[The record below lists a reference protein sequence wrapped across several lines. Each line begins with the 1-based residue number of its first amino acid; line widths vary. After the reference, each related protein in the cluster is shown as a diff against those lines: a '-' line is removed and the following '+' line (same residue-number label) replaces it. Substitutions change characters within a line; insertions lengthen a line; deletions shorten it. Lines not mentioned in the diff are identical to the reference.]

1 MTLKQDHSLLL
12 AFLQICLFRQGP
24 QILPASGFLL
34 GLLVVL
40 NAITGV
46 AGLLAEFP
54 LPAAILITVAHVSIG
69 LGLAYL
75 ILLVSMK
82 VSRALQTLTA
92 LSGTGAILNVIS
104 MLLIWLLPEEGQQQN
119 IISMLLIGVLFWS
132 IFIIGGIF
140 RHALSIS
147 LAMGV
152 LTSIGY
158 VFTLIVVLS
167 PLVV

>member
-1 MTLKQDHSLLL
+1 MLL

-46 AGLLAEFP
+46 AGLLAEFL
-54 LPAAILITVAHVSIG
+54 LPAAILITIAHVSIG

>member
-1 MTLKQDHSLLL
+1 MTFKQDHSLPL
-12 AFLQICLFRQGP
+12 AFLQICLLRQGP
-24 QILPASGFLL
+24 QILPASRFLL

-46 AGLLAEFP
+46 AGLLAG
-54 LPAAILITVAHVSIG
+54 LSLSAAMLITVAHISIG

-92 LSGTGAILNVIS
+92 LSGTGVILNVIS

-167 PLVV
+167 PLMI